1 MAEVQYITI
10 QTVWYLCF
18 KYEYNIKQYE
28 PFQSHFSRLDIRY
41 MIGLVLNTFM
51 IQYNIGTYMLR

>member
-28 PFQSHFSRLDIRY
+28 PFQSHFSGLDIRY

-51 IQYNIGTYMLR
+51 IQYNIGK